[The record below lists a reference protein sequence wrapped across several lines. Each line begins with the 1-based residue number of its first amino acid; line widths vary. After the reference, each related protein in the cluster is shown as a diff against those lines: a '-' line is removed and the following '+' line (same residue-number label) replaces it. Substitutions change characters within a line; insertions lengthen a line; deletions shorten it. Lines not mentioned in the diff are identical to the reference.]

1 MPELL
6 TFDAAN
12 RWLTGRVNVPT
23 GLTSA
28 ELAMSPDFPA
38 QVRAHAFF
46 SAQVQSAEA
55 LEAMREEIDA
65 VAAGTTDYA
74 SARARLKD
82 VLSRRGWAPDDVSS
96 AKEPPPGMDEDEWKA
111 RKRLTNL
118 ASTRR
123 LDLVLRQNVA
133 MAHAVGQ
140 REVSMNPVLLE
151 RFPYFRYI
159 ARSDARTTHGALNN
173 VILRKDDPFWNTH
186 TPPWEFNCRCMIEDA
201 DAEDAA
207 RYGGAAAAT
216 AAENQDGSRSE
227 RVVNAETGAAVDV
240 PPSPSGF
247 VFRIDEPFTA
257 FEMSR
262 VQNIPTRRAV
272 MMRLRAL
279 ARTSGARFNCTL
291 RSSLASPA
299 LADPREDLA
308 ERLIQD
314 ASAAIAAGRDVPA
327 AEATVGRLSGE
338 LLDAIGLDAAAADVK
353 LGGGKVGRAASP
365 YGFQH
370 QIDNHPAAVTGGGMA
385 EALRD
390 TLFAGRGVRAA
401 VGFNGGAMYLNLI
414 NPETGSLTT
423 IYRHGDVWQIASAD
437 KRSESYRQRQE
448 GLTGRR
454 PRPAVR
460 PGLPDIPVSYTP

>member
-28 ELAMSPDFPA
+28 ELALSPDFPA

-207 RYGGAAAAT
+207 RYGGVAAAT

-279 ARTSGARFNCTL
+279 ARTSGGQ
-291 RSSLASPA
+291 
-299 LADPREDLA
+299 
-308 ERLIQD
+308 IQLH
-314 ASAAIAAGRDVPA
+314 SAQQSGQSRAGRSA
-327 AEATVGRLSGE
+327 
-338 LLDAIGLDAAAADVK
+338 
-353 LGGGKVGRAASP
+353 GGSGRAADP
-365 YGFQH
+365 GRIRGH
-370 QIDNHPAAVTGGGMA
+370 RRRPGCPC
-385 EALRD
+385 
-390 TLFAGRGVRAA
+390 GRGYRRQAERRTARRHRPRCRRGRRQARGRQGGKGCVSLRLPASDRQSSRGGDWRRNGRGAA
-401 VGFNGGAMYLNLI
+401 RHTLRRPGGARRRRLQWW
-414 NPETGSLTT
+414 
-423 IYRHGDVWQIASAD
+423 RDV
-437 KRSESYRQRQE
+437 SESDQPGDWIPDHHLQARGRVADRQCRQ
-448 GLTGRR
+448 TQ
-454 PRPAVR
+454 
-460 PGLPDIPVSYTP
+460 